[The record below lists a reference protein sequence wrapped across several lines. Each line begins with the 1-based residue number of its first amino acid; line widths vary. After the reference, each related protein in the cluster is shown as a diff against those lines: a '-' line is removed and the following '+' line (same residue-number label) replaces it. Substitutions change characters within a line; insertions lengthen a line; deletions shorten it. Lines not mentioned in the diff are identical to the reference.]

1 MRIPWLPSEA
11 LRIPP
16 TGQRPKSA
24 LAASAGLRTGIL
36 RTEGEGAC
44 QAAVDRAR
52 GNLSAAA
59 RLLGLT
65 RAQLAYSLGA
75 GGGPAAV

>member
-1 MRIPWLPSEA
+1 MRIPWLPSEV

-24 LAASAGLRTGIL
+24 LAANAGLRTGIL
-36 RTEGEGAC
+36 RTEGGAC
-44 QAAVDRAR
+44 HAAVDRAR

-65 RAQLAYSLGA
+65 RAQLAYRLGA